1 MAVHGIPVA
10 ATLIIAL
17 LARLLLPPRNAPA
30 SVASGTVQELHARL
44 RKELS
49 GPVELWGVRV
59 ASGSIV
65 SSHEAA
71 VLSSFLKARRWDV
84 DDTTYMFKE
93 YVRWRKEFGVG
104 KLRADQFGDLPN
116 DVFRGRTSTGKLICV
131 LRLGDLKGEA
141 FNDKGRFLRWRVFI
155 QESLNSQLDFGKGV
169 PPHYTLVL
177 DCEGFSTAHFGKAAR
192 RCATELSRVFQDYY
206 PDFLDQIVVCN
217 PPPIFTF
224 AFRILRPFLPR
235 NFVKIIKVHPGDQA
249 SCLEKLGRKRD
260 S

>member
-104 KLRADQFGDLPN
+104 KLRADQLGDLPN
-116 DVFRGRTSTGKLICV
+116 DVFPS
-131 LRLGDLKGEA
+131 
-141 FNDKGRFLRWRVFI
+141 
-155 QESLNSQLDFGKGV
+155 
-169 PPHYTLVL
+169 PH
-177 DCEGFSTAHFGKAAR
+177 
-192 RCATELSRVFQDYY
+192 
-206 PDFLDQIVVCN
+206 CN
-217 PPPIFTF
+217 
-224 AFRILRPFLPR
+224 
-235 NFVKIIKVHPGDQA
+235 H
-249 SCLEKLGRKRD
+249 
-260 S
+260 